1 MSAHLKRLGM
11 NRRFDWPACF
21 QVFSNRPDK
30 SPWNETYTAA
40 QSASVSK
47 ISATP
52 QPLRP
57 LRFQKRTFTAPI
69 IMEFDTFNQA

>member
-1 MSAHLKRLGM
+1 MKYPALGLSGFSAPLE
-11 NRRFDWPACF
+11 
-21 QVFSNRPDK
+21 NRPDQ
-30 SPWNETYTAA
+30 SPGNETYPVA

-57 LRFQKRTFTAPI
+57 LRFQKLMFTAPI
-69 IMEFDTFNQA
+69 IIQF

>member
-1 MSAHLKRLGM
+1 M
-11 NRRFDWPACF
+11 NRRFDCPAF
-21 QVFSNRPDK
+21 LRHSETGQIASK
-30 SPWNETYTAA
+30 KTYTAA

-57 LRFQKRTFTAPI
+57 LRFQKRTFTAHI
-69 IMEFDTFNQA
+69 ITQFDTFNRT

>member
-1 MSAHLKRLGM
+1 MPALGLAGFSAALE
-11 NRRFDWPACF
+11 
-21 QVFSNRPDK
+21 NRPDQ
-30 SPWNETYTAA
+30 SPRNKTYTAA
-40 QSASVSK
+40 QSAPVSK